1 MAGWIAIL
9 ATAVAAFA
17 FAVIVLRLPRRGWTL
32 FAAVLVFGLA
42 GYAWQGSPELPSSP
56 KPELT
61 RAPQSGEQMV
71 AVRNELFEQTAPKPD
86 YMIVSD
92 ALARKGSFAS
102 AAGALRRGLRE
113 NPNHLEAWI
122 ALGNALVGHAQGT
135 VTPAA
140 RVAYGRASALDKDSP
155 VPDLFLGSAYL
166 QSGEI
171 VKARDLWAARLEQAS
186 EDVEWR
192 ENLEMRVE
200 RLDEMIANAPML
212 QQR

>member
-1 MAGWIAIL
+1 MAGWIAVI
-9 ATAVAAFA
+9 ATVLIAFVFAAF
-17 FAVIVLRLPRRGWTL
+17 VLKLPKQGWTL

-42 GYAWQGSPELPSSP
+42 GYAWQGSPEQPSSP
-56 KPELT
+56 KPEVT

-71 AVRNELFEQTAPKPD
+71 DLRNELFEQTAPKPR

-92 ALARKGSFAS
+92 ALASNGKFGD

-113 NPNHLEAWI
+113 NPEHLEAWI
-122 ALGNALVGHAQGT
+122 ALGNALIGHAQGF

-140 RVAYGRASALDKDSP
+140 KEAYDRASALDDKSP
-155 VPDLFLGSAYL
+155 IPDLFLGAAYM
-166 QSGEI
+166 QSGEVI
-171 VKARDLWAARLEQAS
+171 KARELWAARLERAP
-186 EDVEWR
+186 EDAEWR
-192 ENLEMRVE
+192 DNFKIRVE